1 MDSPAPETVMLAYWD
16 AESGE
21 YAYWDP
27 VFDEDRHLPG
37 RRGHDYPNMMV
48 FALAEERDELKEN
61 QFNLGNEL
69 EQVQGQLGQV
79 QDELTKARKEVA
91 RLKRQASQW
100 RKRMSVGKRLMRDA
114 WDVLDSED
122 DVAEPAPRSVGSVA
136 KRARVE
142 PVPLLEAAAD
152 RSPPPERVI
161 EMIPVPGRDP
171 ARGPA

>member
-16 AESGE
+16 TESGE

-79 QDELTKARKEVA
+79 QEELTKARKMVA
-91 RLKRQASQW
+91 KLKRQARQ
-100 RKRMSVGKRLMRDA
+100 RQKRMSVGKRLMREA

-122 DVAEPAPRSVGSVA
+122 EVAEPAPRSVGSVA
-136 KRARVE
+136 KRSRGE
-142 PVPLLEAAAD
+142 PVPLLEAAAGG
-152 RSPPPERVI
+152 SPIPERVI

-171 ARGPA
+171 TRGPA